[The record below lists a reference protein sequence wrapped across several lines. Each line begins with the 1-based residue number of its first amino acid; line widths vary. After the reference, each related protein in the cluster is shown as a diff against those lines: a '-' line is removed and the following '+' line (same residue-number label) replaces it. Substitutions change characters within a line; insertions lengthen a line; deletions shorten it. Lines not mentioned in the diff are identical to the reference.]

1 MATSTLS
8 SQISCFFS
16 INRQQKLRL
25 LGKPSS
31 LVVAP
36 YRFKF
41 SVSMHVDG
49 SGTQA
54 PTSETETA
62 LRHGGDAS
70 KLHVEGVVKPYPVD
84 EEPVAENPHLDE
96 TIPDQEDVV
105 SHKKTAKIHDF
116 CLGIPFGGLVLS
128 GGLVGSVFSRNLS
141 TLGIGMLFGGGVL
154 ALSACSFKGWRQ
166 GKSTMPFILGQAV
179 LLWKQLQTYVMTKKV
194 FPSGFYA
201 LISAA
206 MLCFYSYVI
215 ASGGNPPPK
224 KLKGP
229 WGNPTGKE
237 VEGIAN
243 PTS

>member
-1 MATSTLS
+1 
-8 SQISCFFS
+8 
-16 INRQQKLRL
+16 
-25 LGKPSS
+25 
-31 LVVAP
+31 
-36 YRFKF
+36 F
-41 SVSMHVDG
+41 SVRVHVDG

-54 PTSETETA
+54 STSETETS
-62 LRHGGDAS
+62 LRHGGNAS
-70 KLHVEGVVKPYPVD
+70 KLHVEGVVKTYPVD
-84 EEPVAENPHLDE
+84 EEPVAEKLGLDE
-96 TIPDQEDVV
+96 TIQEQEVAASD
-105 SHKKTAKIHDF
+105 KKTAKIHDF

-128 GGLVGSVFSRNLS
+128 GGLIGSVFSRNLS

-154 ALSACSFKGWRQ
+154 ALSACSFKGWRE
-166 GKSTMPFILGQAV
+166 GNSTMPFILGQAALSAV
-179 LLWKQLQTYVMTKKV
+179 LLWKQLQTYFMTKKV

-206 MLCFYSYVI
+206 MLCFYTYVM

-237 VEGIAN
+237 VEGVAS